1 MWKKIAI
8 IQSVGYVLAIAMSPI
23 TICIFEREFPGGER
37 TWMTFPIVSF
47 IVWGVFIVLPTVY
60 AYVKKIEHK
69 NICFRVL
76 WIPPVIVILLYLI
89 PAFLCIFVFNCF
101 LYSIITLSLFNKT
114 YQSLDAINKEKDI
127 AKADISI

>member
-1 MWKKIAI
+1 MSTFYTMWKKIAI
-8 IQSVGYVLAIAMSPI
+8 IQLIGYVLAIAMSPI
-23 TICIFEREFPGGER
+23 TISIFERELRGGER
-37 TWMTFPIVSF
+37 AWMTFPIVSF

-89 PAFLCIFVFNCF
+89 PAFLCILDLAICRA
-101 LYSIITLSLFNKT
+101 SRGQGT
-114 YQSLDAINKEKDI
+114 YCYL
-127 AKADISI
+127 

>member
-1 MWKKIAI
+1 MSTFYTMWKKIVI
-8 IQSVGYVLAIAMSPI
+8 IQLIGYVLAIAMSPI
-23 TICIFEREFPGGER
+23 TIYIFEREFPGGER

-47 IVWGVFIVLPTVY
+47 IIWGLFIVLPTVY

-89 PAFLCIFVFNCF
+89 PVFLCILDLAICMA
-101 LYSIITLSLFNKT
+101 TRGQGT
-114 YQSLDAINKEKDI
+114 YCYL
-127 AKADISI
+127 

>member
-23 TICIFEREFPGGER
+23 TIYIFVREFPGGER

-47 IVWGVFIVLPTVY
+47 IIWGLFIVLPTVF

-76 WIPPVIVILLYLI
+76 WIPPVIVILLYFKLTSHNCITRVYLYDIRASLI
-89 PAFLCIFVFNCF
+89 DCSFGFF
-101 LYSIITLSLFNKT
+101 YELFFYDNFT
-114 YQSLDAINKEKDI
+114 
-127 AKADISI
+127 